1 MQIIDMTTQ
10 RRSDKPAT
18 KKQINGYCQNRNN
31 CLGMTQS
38 FKQQA
43 EACAHGQ
50 ATYVATNQTSNK
62 QTNGYGQNQEKSNA
76 NGNKQTE
83 FAGIKKKRSKPK
95 EHGQNQCKFRGMS
108 QNGGYSQSI
117 KPKPTL
123 ARQVPT
129 GKSNI
134 KHESRWRAST
144 KHGQDKKVCKGHKN
158 KKLKANRT
166 SA

>member
-76 NGNKQTE
+76 NGNKQTK
-83 FAGIKKKRSKPK
+83 FAGIKKIEANQRS
-95 EHGQNQCKFRGMS
+95 M
-108 QNGGYSQSI
+108 
-117 KPKPTL
+117 
-123 ARQVPT
+123 V
-129 GKSNI
+129 
-134 KHESRWRAST
+134 
-144 KHGQDKKVCKGHKN
+144 
-158 KKLKANRT
+158 RT
-166 SA
+166 SANLEA